1 MGKRMR
7 NKKLIYNN
15 EIEINEETKKKHLH
29 EFA

>member
-15 EIEINEETKKKHLH
+15 EIEINEETKKHLH